1 MSTIYLS
8 CTLDFDDPGGDDPI
22 GGFGF
27 TELPPDEYP
36 APVEGSYARVT
47 YDSSAATAGVPF
59 TDSDVTG
66 GYELSGYSYAGS
78 TVFTAESGPVFGVY
92 TYGATVL
99 LRIFPPPGLGG
110 VVRAFV
116 KVETAAASGIE
127 YVVGGGAGYVMYH
140 RSADVPYL
148 TVSTLFDTSEEN
160 NVTLTAHFV
169 GSGPVDPP
177 APFWTDFVGTHEIV

>member
-8 CTLDFDDPGGDDPI
+8 CTIDFDDPGGDDPI

-27 TELPPDEYP
+27 TELPPGEYP
-36 APVEGSYARVT
+36 APVAGSYARVT
-47 YDSSAATAGVPF
+47 YDSSAATAGIPF

-110 VVRAFV
+110 GVR
-116 KVETAAASGIE
+116 SRLPP
-127 YVVGGGAGYVMYH
+127 H
-140 RSADVPYL
+140 RVLSTSSVAVPVTSCITDQPTYL
-148 TVSTLFDTSEEN
+148 ISQFRPCSIHRKRTTS
-160 NVTLTAHFV
+160 
-169 GSGPVDPP
+169 P
-177 APFWTDFVGTHEIV
+177 